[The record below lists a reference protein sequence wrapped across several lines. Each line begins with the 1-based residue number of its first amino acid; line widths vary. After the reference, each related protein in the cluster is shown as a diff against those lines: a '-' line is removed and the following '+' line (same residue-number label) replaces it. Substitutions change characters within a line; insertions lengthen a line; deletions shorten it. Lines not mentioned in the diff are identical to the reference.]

1 MESRRFPSLRG
12 RLKEQVMDN
21 VREELDRL
29 IQQRRLGYSEISRLL
44 GRNAAYIQQFIKRGS
59 PRKLDDADRRLLARF
74 FGVDEQVLGGPPP
87 AMRDGLVEVP
97 MLNVDASA
105 GFGAVAES
113 ESAHTRFGFDERWL
127 ARLTR
132 AKGTSLS
139 IINVAGDSMEPTL
152 SSGDEVLVDGSD
164 QSSRLRDGIYV
175 LRADDALVVKRV
187 TLKPGG
193 RKITISSDNPAY
205 PSWDD
210 VDRSDI
216 QIVGRVIWF
225 GRAL

>member
-1 MESRRFPSLRG
+1 
-12 RLKEQVMDN
+12 MDN

-87 AMRDGLVEVP
+87 ALRDGLVEVP

-152 SSGDEVLVDGSD
+152 SSGDEVLVDASD

>member
-1 MESRRFPSLRG
+1 
-12 RLKEQVMDN
+12 MDN

-87 AMRDGLVEVP
+87 ALRDGLVEVP

-113 ESAHTRFGFDERWL
+113 ESAYTRFGFDERWL

>member
-1 MESRRFPSLRG
+1 
-12 RLKEQVMDN
+12 MDN

-74 FGVDEQVLGGPPP
+74 FGVDEQILGGPPP
-87 AMRDGLVEVP
+87 ALRDGLVEVP

-132 AKGTSLS
+132 AKGSSLS

-152 SSGDEVLVDGSD
+152 SSGDEVLVDASD

>member
-1 MESRRFPSLRG
+1 
-12 RLKEQVMDN
+12 MDT

-152 SSGDEVLVDGSD
+152 SSGDEVLVDASD